1 MSDSNHEPA
10 ADDRAESADDPPIA
24 DVAAAA
30 ARVADGLLDEGI
42 AILPRPAVTRRVK
55 DALDRE
61 GLDHDAVREGFATA
75 GWEYSRHVYFEPSE
89 LRARADALAAELRG
103 ANHLLLTEEEVLD
116 RVAAP
121 VERGDQ
127 NGWRRG
133 KAVAVVRS
141 AFEDDGWLVREVTS
155 DGGGR
160 TFYLL
165 PLFDVVADL
174 HPNGRHP
181 FSTDEIFRYYV
192 SQSIRGTV
200 GRERGR
206 E

>member
-10 ADDRAESADDPPIA
+10 ADDRAKSTDEPPTD
-24 DVAAAA
+24 DVAATA
-30 ARVADGLLDEGI
+30 ARIADALLDEGI
-42 AILPRPAVTRRVK
+42 AILPRPAVVRRVK
-55 DALDRE
+55 AALDRDAI
-61 GLDHDAVREGFATA
+61 DHDAVREGFATA
-75 GWEYSRHVYFEPSE
+75 GWAYSRHVYFEPDE
-89 LRARADALAAELRG
+89 LRARADGLAGELRE

-127 NGWRRG
+127 DGWRRG
-133 KAVAVVRS
+133 KAVSVVRS
-141 AFEDDGWLVREVTS
+141 AFEDDGWLVREVTA
-155 DGGGR
+155 GGSGR

-165 PLFDVVADL
+165 PLFEVVADL

-200 GRERGR
+200 GRE
-206 E
+206 